1 MVKGSLYLLP
11 FWYGED
17 KFVTNFCFSPE
28 PQAQIPCFM
37 LYNKNIWEELGI
49 LYLVPEPHDNL
60 YVGEVLQ

>member
-1 MVKGSLYLLP
+1 
-11 FWYGED
+11 
-17 KFVTNFCFSPE
+17 
-28 PQAQIPCFM
+28 M